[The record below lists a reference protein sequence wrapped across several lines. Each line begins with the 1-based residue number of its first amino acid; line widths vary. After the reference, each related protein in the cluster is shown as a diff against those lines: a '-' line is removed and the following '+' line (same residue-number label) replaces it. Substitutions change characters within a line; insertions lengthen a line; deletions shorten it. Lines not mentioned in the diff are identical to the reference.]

1 LAKHMK
7 NTLNIRSSLII
18 MTSSSSESKRS
29 LSKYD
34 ERRNPKKLDYSH
46 HSKRRRHS
54 SSSSEGSLDLK
65 KNAHRHTE
73 RLKVKTE
80 IKVKEEPDSDG
91 GYRRDSNLKNKRD
104 FNRYES
110 KSRSNVDRNYPSH
123 IKVKKEEISD
133 NERHA
138 RPSSVSGRYSQ
149 DKYRSGRRN
158 DRFDRRKNEQ
168 NYAWGKREIK
178 VEANNDAP
186 PKEKPNFEVTG
197 ALASDTNS
205 YKGVVIKYTEP
216 PEARKPK
223 LRWSLYPF
231 KGEEALPL
239 YRIHRQSAYLFGRD
253 RRIADIPID
262 HPSCSKQHAV
272 FQYRSIPETT
282 EDGRVIHLIKPY
294 LIDLGSA
301 NGTYLNGDQLEA
313 QRYYQL
319 FEKDVIKF
327 GYSSREYVLLNEKS
341 ADNDSSSSMND
352 SPPDVKVKLVYIKT
366 VSLVQ
371 PLPCANHAG
380 NFICHF
386 QHRKPNFVE
395 HCKRSR
401 LFGRFYC
408 CKSCAAELGIVVKE
422 DGSFEDLKNF
432 TYYDPTCPDIKDRAV
447 AEGRENVFCDLHMVV
462 PVVLHCSMPDMQYS
476 CAKTC
481 NITCGVQQGKEKIN
495 LFIILYAMYFEN

>member
-1 LAKHMK
+1 MI
-7 NTLNIRSSLII
+7 TLV

-29 LSKYD
+29 PSKYD
-34 ERRNPKKLDYSH
+34 ERRNPKKLDYSR

-54 SSSSEGSLDLK
+54 SSSSAGSFDLK
-65 KNAHRHTE
+65 KNNAHRHSE

-80 IKVKEEPDSDG
+80 IKVKEEPDSDS
-91 GYRRDSNLKNKRD
+91 GYRRNSDLKNKRN
-104 FNRYES
+104 FSRYES
-110 KSRSNVDRNYPSH
+110 KSRSDADRNLPSH
-123 IKVKKEEISD
+123 IKIKKEETSD
-133 NERHA
+133 RERHP
-138 RPSSVSGRYSQ
+138 RPSSVSSRYSQ
-149 DKYRSGRRN
+149 DRYRSGRR
-158 DRFDRRKNEQ
+158 DDHFDRRKNEQ
-168 NYAWGKREIK
+168 KYAWGKREVK
-178 VEANNDAP
+178 VETNSGAP

-197 ALASDTNS
+197 ALAADTNS

-239 YRIHRQSAYLFGRD
+239 YRIHRQSAYLF
-253 RRIADIPID
+253 
-262 HPSCSKQHAV
+262 
-272 FQYRSIPETT
+272 ETT
-282 EDGRVIHLIKPY
+282 DDGRVIHLIKPY

-301 NGTYLNGDQLEA
+301 NGTYLNGDKMEA
-313 QRYYQL
+313 QRYYEL

-341 ADNDSSSSMND
+341 ADNESSSSTHE
-352 SPPDVKVKLVYIKT
+352 SPPDVKVK
-366 VSLVQ
+366 

-481 NITCGVQQGKEKIN
+481 NITCGVQQGEKKIN
-495 LFIILYAMYFEN
+495 FFM

>member
-1 LAKHMK
+1 
-7 NTLNIRSSLII
+7 

-46 HSKRRRHS
+46 RSKRRRHS
-54 SSSSEGSLDLK
+54 SISSEGSLDLK
-65 KNAHRHTE
+65 KNNAHRHSE

-80 IKVKEEPDSDG
+80 IKVKEELDSDG
-91 GYRRDSNLKNKRD
+91 GCRRDSDLKNKRD

-110 KSRSNVDRNYPSH
+110 KFRSDADRNYPSH

-138 RPSSVSGRYSQ
+138 RPSSVSGRHMQNRY
-149 DKYRSGRRN
+149 KSGRRD
-158 DRFDRRKNEQ
+158 DRFDRRKKEQ
-168 NYAWGKREIK
+168 NYTWGKREIK
-178 VEANNDAP
+178 VEANSDAP

-197 ALASDTNS
+197 ALAADTNS

-313 QRYYQL
+313 QRYYEL

-341 ADNDSSSSMND
+341 ADNDSSSMHD
-352 SPPDVKVKLVYIKT
+352 SPPDVKVK
-366 VSLVQ
+366 

-386 QHRKPNFVE
+386 EHRKPNFVE

-408 CKSCAAELGIVVKE
+408 CKSCATELGIVVKE

-462 PVVLHCSMPDMQYS
+462 PVVLHCHMPDMQYS

-481 NITCGVQQGKEKIN
+481 NISCGVQQNTICN
-495 LFIILYAMYFEN
+495 VV

>member
-1 LAKHMK
+1 
-7 NTLNIRSSLII
+7 

-46 HSKRRRHS
+46 RSKRRRHS
-54 SSSSEGSLDLK
+54 SISSEGSLDLK
-65 KNAHRHTE
+65 KNNAHRHSE

-80 IKVKEEPDSDG
+80 IKVKEELDSDG
-91 GYRRDSNLKNKRD
+91 GCRRDSDLKNKRD

-110 KSRSNVDRNYPSH
+110 KFRSDADRNYPSH

-138 RPSSVSGRYSQ
+138 RPSSVSGRHMQNRY
-149 DKYRSGRRN
+149 KSGRRD
-158 DRFDRRKNEQ
+158 DRFDRRKKEQ

-178 VEANNDAP
+178 VEANSDAP

-197 ALASDTNS
+197 ALAADTNS

-313 QRYYQL
+313 QRYYEL

-341 ADNDSSSSMND
+341 ADNDSSSMHD
-352 SPPDVKVKLVYIKT
+352 SPPDVKV
-366 VSLVQ
+366 
-371 PLPCANHAG
+371 
-380 NFICHF
+380 
-386 QHRKPNFVE
+386 KPNFVE

-408 CKSCAAELGIVVKE
+408 CKSCATELGIVVKE

-462 PVVLHCSMPDMQYS
+462 PVVLHCHMPDMQYS

-481 NITCGVQQGKEKIN
+481 NISCGVQQNTICN
-495 LFIILYAMYFEN
+495 VV

>member
-1 LAKHMK
+1 LFLFIK
-7 NTLNIRSSLII
+7 L

-29 LSKYD
+29 PSKYD
-34 ERRNPKKLDYSH
+34 ERRNPKKLDYSR

-54 SSSSEGSLDLK
+54 SSSSQGSFDLK
-65 KNAHRHTE
+65 KNNAHRHSE

-91 GYRRDSNLKNKRD
+91 GYRRNSDLKNKRN
-104 FNRYES
+104 FSRYES
-110 KSRSNVDRNYPSH
+110 KSRSDADRNLPSH
-123 IKVKKEEISD
+123 IKIKKEETSD
-133 NERHA
+133 RERHL
-138 RPSSVSGRYSQ
+138 RPSSVSSRYSQ
-149 DKYRSGRRN
+149 DRYRSGRR
-158 DRFDRRKNEQ
+158 DDHFDRRKNEQ
-168 NYAWGKREIK
+168 KYAWGKREVK
-178 VEANNDAP
+178 VETNSGAP

-197 ALASDTNS
+197 ALAADTNS

-282 EDGRVIHLIKPY
+282 DDGRVIHLIKPY

-301 NGTYLNGDQLEA
+301 NGTYLNGDKMEA
-313 QRYYQL
+313 QRYYEL

-341 ADNDSSSSMND
+341 ADNESSSSTHE
-352 SPPDVKVKLVYIKT
+352 SPPDVKVKFVKIKT

-481 NITCGVQQGKEKIN
+481 NITCGVQKGEKKID
-495 LFIILYAMYFEN
+495 FFM